1 RVDGNPSHAEV
12 LEVLAVREVLV
23 LVDRSGLPP
32 FVVAAV
38 RADAMRGFGL
48 VTVRALAEA
57 GGLQRVVRAPLRRAC
72 LRMSSFWIWHRDVS
86 VLTSQLLQ
94 RGEPR
99 IQRFLFAVAHP
110 VHQVRPA
117 DPT

>member
-1 RVDGNPSHAEV
+1 MDAAGLRRSAAEGDSSMLTTSGV
-12 LEVLAVREVLV
+12 SRMRTRR
-23 LVDRSGLPP
+23 RSIGY
-32 FVVAAV
+32 
-38 RADAMRGFGL
+38 AMRGFGL

-86 VLTSQLLQ
+86 VLTSQFLQ

-99 IQRFLFAVAHP
+99 IQRFLSEVARP
-110 VHQVRPA
+110 AIQVRPA
-117 DPT
+117 DRAQPLA